1 MPPKKLLIW
10 FWGRYENK
18 CRAKNQVCIKDK
30 VPKRLFCGTK
40 KMLEDYRLLF
50 ASRSAFLNLWN
61 ILDFFSLTFIFILS
75 TNYAWFCCIL
85 AWNIML
91 MHFNSSSNYRI
102 IYRHSSTYAVFW
114 DSTKPCKQKTVLLEK
129 WFSTKTPK
137 WDSQRASLSKVHFFS
152 NNSTVIHKW
161 WEE

>member
-1 MPPKKLLIW
+1 MKINVEQKIKYVSKTKFQKGYFVGLKKCWKITDCYLLVEVP
-10 FWGRYENK
+10 FWTFE
-18 CRAKNQVCIKDK
+18 
-30 VPKRLFCGTK
+30 T
-40 KMLEDYRLLF
+40 
-50 ASRSAFLNLWN
+50 FL
-61 ILDFFSLTFIFILS
+61 IFFSLTFIFILS

-137 WDSQRASLSKVHFFS
+137 WDSQLLQSPLF
-152 NNSTVIHKW
+152 
-161 WEE
+161 

>member
-1 MPPKKLLIW
+1 M
-10 FWGRYENK
+10 
-18 CRAKNQVCIKDK
+18 
-30 VPKRLFCGTK
+30 LFCGTK

-61 ILDFFSLTFIFILS
+61 ILDFFPLTFIFILS

-129 WFSTKTPK
+129 WFSTKTK
-137 WDSQRASLSKVHFFS
+137 NMTKKITLCYFENHVVENRVSKHVLRFS
-152 NNSTVIHKW
+152 KAD
-161 WEE
+161 E